1 MCQLCVKLG
10 IATPENKKGGV
21 AAYIKEKA
29 AKKDAKTKN
38 TPQGKPQGKP
48 QGVKTGKVK
57 K

>member
-10 IATPENKKGGV
+10 IATPENKKGSV
-21 AAYIKEKA
+21 AAYTKEKA

-38 TPQGKPQGKP
+38 APQGKPQGKP